1 LASLHVTVASGD
13 GLSISFSLSLMRLDS
28 SFDKNYLRGRQ
39 QVRGGGLMSLR
50 QVYVAGFVRTPF
62 SRMLR
67 LRGGDWGRDGLCLAE
82 DGAAIVLQRV

>member
-1 LASLHVTVASGD
+1 
-13 GLSISFSLSLMRLDS
+13 
-28 SFDKNYLRGRQ
+28 
-39 QVRGGGLMSLR
+39 MSLR

-62 SRMLR
+62 SRILR